1 MYPVFSGHVVFMCQL
16 NRFRSIRSIN
26 DWVPNSENDGNSPLL
41 LQLWW
46 PVGLPAPP
54 QSPGSNEASL
64 EICPPINFRKETA
77 AIPIGSMYGIYA
89 NIGGILMVKYGKCY
103 HIYHTWI
110 LWDRLKKLRVQ
121 KWERF
126 QRL

>member
-1 MYPVFSGHVVFMCQL
+1 ME
-16 NRFRSIRSIN
+16 IRR
-26 DWVPNSENDGNSPLL
+26 LL

-77 AIPIGSMYGIYA
+77 AIPLGSMYGIYA

-110 LWDRLKKLRVQ
+110 LWVCDELSSEVDMGLEIASFEKDVMI
-121 KWERF
+121 F
-126 QRL
+126 QG